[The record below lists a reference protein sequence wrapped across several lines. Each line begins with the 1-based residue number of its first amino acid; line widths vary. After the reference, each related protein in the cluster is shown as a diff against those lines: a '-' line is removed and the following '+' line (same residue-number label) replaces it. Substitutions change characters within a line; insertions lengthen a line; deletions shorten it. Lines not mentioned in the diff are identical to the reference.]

1 MITARNYAAQAEK
14 GLLGYAERAKKH
26 GTQFG
31 SGYVESSQRIKDVA
45 NKIGKAVHFALPDN
59 GRLLNDKLR
68 GIDKTLVRL
77 PYPSITVEY
86 FCKEQNLTKELPVS
100 MPKRLAVASEI
111 EVDGKMFV
119 DIFVA
124 DFSGEY
130 KEWVPQSFGFR
141 LDLTETIETSVQ
153 GVWLNGHTLILNEGS
168 FKKMIAVHGFEKASK
183 NAYHDIEDEIF
194 SVLEL
199 IEALSCSNVKAQ
211 LLEPVD
217 VLKQARRAKDGKL
230 PIYETKILTISG
242 SVGSGEHLG
251 GTHSGPRQHLR
262 RGHIRRLPTGNFW
275 VNSHLVGDPMKG
287 RIEKSYQLA
296 A

>member
-14 GLLGYAERAKKH
+14 GLMEYAQRAKKYGAKIDAGYAESA
-26 GTQFG
+26 
-31 SGYVESSQRIKDVA
+31 QRIEEFA

-68 GIDKTLVRL
+68 GIDGTIVRL

-86 FCKEQNLTKELPVS
+86 FCKETSFTKERPVS
-100 MPKRLAVASEI
+100 MPKRLALASEI
-111 EVDGKMFV
+111 ELDGKMFF
-119 DIFVA
+119 DIFIA
-124 DFSGEY
+124 DFSAEY
-130 KEWVPQSFGFR
+130 KEWVPQSMGFR
-141 LDLTETIETSVQ
+141 MNATETIEGTTE
-153 GVWLNGHTLILNEGS
+153 GVLVAGEPFILNKGS
-168 FKKMIAVHGFEKASK
+168 LNKMISTFGVEKAIQ
-183 NAYHDIEDEIF
+183 NAYHDVEDEIF

-217 VLKQARRAKDGKL
+217 VVKQARRAKDGKL
-230 PIYETKILTISG
+230 PIYETKILTIPGSSG
-242 SVGSGEHLG
+242 GGEHLG

-262 RGHIRRLPTGNFW
+262 RGHIRRLPTGNIW
-275 VNSHLVGDPMKG
+275 VNSHLVGDPNKG